1 MTLAGIGGI
10 WNLSG
15 GKVPRAALEIL
26 SESLSRPRS
35 GRGEIFCRKSTGFAQ
50 CRRFPPAVREAK
62 QKCGFATGHLR
73 VAWDGTLWNADELRD
88 ELAGKGVRL
97 RSPVPEEILIRS
109 YEVWGPACFPRF
121 RGVWAMAFWDGRSER
136 LTIARDPLGIRPLFY
151 AASPDRFVFAS
162 ETGAIHAAFPEER
175 QVNHRELCWFLE
187 GGSPDA
193 GEETFFRNI
202 RSVPPGSFIAVGPG
216 KRETVTYWSPLGG
229 EEIPREGLDET
240 FRTLVRQA
248 IFRQTEEAHPFSV
261 LTSGGLDS
269 TVILRTLAGVTEK
282 KISCVALRYDEDRDL
297 DESGYTAAAADDLE
311 KYDIH
316 WVTPDPRDMLTTMA
330 DIVRVH
336 DGPTPLRGRFAQ
348 WFLLKE
354 AVRHGDTVFDGT
366 GPDELLAGYPNL
378 VVPYLADRVFLR
390 DGEEKRGAADLISDI
405 RGLMKIGVAPLD
417 WFRIFSVQLFLRR
430 VTTNLWPLTS
440 VLSRDFVLS
449 HPPVPPERC
458 SGTWFR
464 SDVEKPFKSRL
475 NNALWLTFR
484 YSGLPE
490 MLRSSH
496 VLSRAFALDLRMPF
510 LDPELV
516 RFCFRLPWN
525 EKIRDGWTKSLLRRS
540 FSEDL
545 PAPIRFRRHKL
556 GMPAPVFRWMTMPG
570 NYEEI
575 RHLLLSARSLQR
587 GILDEKKLSRL
598 LPPRGRPPASHRFPR
613 PEQLWRL
620 VMTELWLR
628 KCVDGL

>member
-15 GKVPRAALEIL
+15 ETVPRAALKIL
-26 SESLSRPRS
+26 SESLSRSRS
-35 GRGEIFCRKSTGFAQ
+35 GRGEIFFRKSVGLVQHRCFPPVFSEMEQEGGFA
-50 CRRFPPAVREAK
+50 RGP
-62 QKCGFATGHLR
+62 LR
-73 VAWDGTLWNADELRD
+73 VVWDGTLWNADELRD

-97 RSPVPEEILIRS
+97 RSPVPEEILIRA
-109 YEVWGPACFPRF
+109 YEVWGPACFSRF

-136 LTIARDPLGIRPLFY
+136 LTIARDPLGMRSLFY

-187 GGSPDA
+187 GGSPGA

-202 RSVPPGSFIAVGPG
+202 RSVPPGSFLVIQSG
-216 KRETVTYWSPLGG
+216 KRETTEYWSPLEGD
-229 EEIPREGLDET
+229 EIPRESLEEA
-240 FRTLVRQA
+240 FHARVRQA
-248 IFRQTEEAHPFSV
+248 ISRQTQEVRSFSV

-269 TVILRTLAGVTEK
+269 TVLLRTLAGMTK
-282 KISCVALRYDEDRDL
+282 KKVSCVALRYDEDRDL
-297 DESGYTAAAADDLE
+297 DESVYTAAAADNPE
-311 KYDIH
+311 KYHIH

-336 DGPTPLRGRFAQ
+336 DEPTPLRGRFAQ
-348 WFLLKE
+348 WFLFKE

-390 DGEEKRGAADLISDI
+390 DGKERRGAAGLISDI
-405 RGLMKIGVAPLD
+405 LGLMKMIPSPLG
-417 WFRIFSVQLFLRR
+417 WLRIMLVQLFFRK

-440 VLSRDFVLS
+440 VLNRDFVFS

-458 SGTWFR
+458 PETWFR
-464 SDVEKPFKSRL
+464 SDVEKPFESRL

-496 VLSRAFALDLRMPF
+496 VLGRAFALDLRMPF
-510 LDPELV
+510 LDPKLV

-525 EKIRDGWTKSLLRRS
+525 EKISDGWTKSLLRRS
-540 FSEDL
+540 FSKDL
-545 PAPIRFRRHKL
+545 PAPIRFRRRKL

-575 RHLLLSARSLQR
+575 RDLLLSARSLQR
-587 GILDEKKLSRL
+587 GILDEKKLRLL
-598 LPPRGRPPASHRFPR
+598 LPPRGRPPVYHRFPR

-620 VMTELWLR
+620 VMTELWFR

>member
-1 MTLAGIGGI
+1 MTMAGIGGI

-15 GKVPRAALEIL
+15 GTVPRAALEIL
-26 SESLSRPRS
+26 SESLSRPCS
-35 GRGEIFCRKSTGFAQ
+35 GRGEIFCRKSVGFVQ
-50 CRRFPPAVREAK
+50 CRRFPPAVSEVAQEGGCAR
-62 QKCGFATGHLR
+62 GPLR
-73 VAWDGTLWNADELRD
+73 VVWDGTLWNADELRD
-88 ELAGKGVRL
+88 ELTGKGMRF

-109 YEVWGPACFPRF
+109 YEVWGPACFSRF
-121 RGVWAMAFWDGRSER
+121 RGIWAMAFWDGRSER

-151 AASPDRFVFAS
+151 AASPARFVFAS
-162 ETGAIHAAFPEER
+162 ESGAIHAAFPEER

-187 GGSPDA
+187 GGSPNA

-202 RSVPPGSFIAVGPG
+202 RSVPPGSFLVIRSG
-216 KRETVTYWSPLGG
+216 KRETTEYWSPLGG
-229 EEIPREGLDET
+229 EEIPREGLNEA

-248 IFRQTEEAHPFSV
+248 ISRRIEKSRSFSV

-269 TVILRTLAGVTEK
+269 TVILRTLAGMTEK
-282 KISCVALRYDEDRDL
+282 KISCVALRYDEHRDL
-297 DESGYTAAAADDLE
+297 DESGYTAAAANDPG

-316 WVTPDPRDMLTTMA
+316 WVTPDPRNMLETMG

-348 WFLLKE
+348 WFLFKE

-390 DGEEKRGAADLISDI
+390 DGEEKRGAADLISDTL
-405 RGLMKIGVAPLD
+405 GLLKTVSSPLG
-417 WFRIFSVQLFLRR
+417 WLRILSVQLLFRK
-430 VTTNLWPLTS
+430 VTTNLWPFTS
-440 VLSRDFVLS
+440 VLKRDFVLS
-449 HPPVPPERC
+449 HPPVPPGRC
-458 SGTWFR
+458 PETWFR
-464 SDVEKPFKSRL
+464 SDVEKIFKSRL

-490 MLRSSH
+490 MLRSAH

-516 RFCFRLPWN
+516 RFCFRIPWD

-545 PAPIRFRRHKL
+545 PAPIRFRRRKL

-575 RHLLLSARSLQR
+575 RDLLLSARSLQR
-587 GILDEKKLSRL
+587 GILDEKKLRRL

-620 VMTELWLR
+620 VTTELWFR